1 MKKLN
6 FVEMIMAQV
15 AAGREVV
22 GTIAFNKV
30 DKKNYI
36 IDSVDTKKNA
46 IILKEQAPIDAD
58 EDFEPAEIK
67 VDAKNAVVLH
77 YVNNPNPKAAI
88 VAKVD
93 GKNLIIGDQ
102 KISMGTLPIK
112 EVVTTGA
119 GKIVLAATTDNTDQ
133 VNLYIYDVQADKF
146 DDLDIQIQADYDIV
160 DIDDATKAIITN
172 KLGEIE
178 LKDDNGVPT
187 GETVKVAVDCQ
198 VIPVFVGNRDLTVAT
213 YAALTFDAPIDAIN
227 VYDDVVGIVSS
238 MKTNVNGYLE
248 AADQSMIR
256 VFKKNL
262 SEKLNS
268 YLVDDPNADVT
279 IGGQYDAVTTV
290 FDKKV
295 ILIRNNRGL
304 VVVNDAAVV
313 KKMKGFKHFIEVTG
327 TKSDRDENVTTWTY
341 ANDDLKVQSFTQA
354 VTDRG
359 IIFTLV

>member
-6 FVEMIMAQV
+6 FIEMIMAQV

-30 DKKNYI
+30 DKKSYVV
-36 IDSVDTKKNA
+36 DSNDTKKQTVT
-46 IILKEQAPIDAD
+46 LKEQTPIDAD

-67 VDAKNAVVLH
+67 VDSKNAVVLH
-77 YVNNPNPKAAI
+77 YVENPNPKAAI
-88 VAKVD
+88 DAKID
-93 GKNLIIGDQ
+93 GKNLVIGDQ

-112 EVVTTGA
+112 EAVLTGS
-119 GKIVLAATTDNTDQ
+119 GKVVLAATTDNADQ

-146 DDLDIQIQADYDIV
+146 DDLDIQIQADYNVV
-160 DIDDATKAIITN
+160 DIDDTTKAIITN
-172 KLGEIE
+172 KIGEIE
-178 LKDDNGVPT
+178 LKYDNGVPT

-248 AADQSMIR
+248 AADQNMIR
-256 VFKKNL
+256 VFKKDL

-268 YLVDDPNADVT
+268 YLVDDPNADIT
-279 IGGQYDAVTTV
+279 IGGQYNAVTTV
-290 FDKKV
+290 FDKNA

-327 TKSDRDENVTTWTY
+327 AKSDRDENVTTWTY

>member
-36 IDSVDTKKNA
+36 IDSVDTKKKV
-46 IILKEQAPIDAD
+46 IVLKEQAPFDAAD
-58 EDFEPAEIK
+58 DFEPAEIE
-67 VDAKNAVVLH
+67 VDNKNAVVLH
-77 YVNNPNPKAAI
+77 YVENPNPKAAI
-88 VAKVD
+88 IAKVD
-93 GKNLIIGDQ
+93 GKNLVIGDQ

-112 EVVTTGA
+112 EVVLTGA
-119 GKIVLAATTDNTDQ
+119 GVVVLAATTDNADQ
-133 VNLYIYDVQADKF
+133 VNLYVYDVQTDKF
-146 DDLDIQIQADYDIV
+146 DDLDVQIQADYDVV
-160 DIDDATKAIITN
+160 DIDDTTKAIITN

-198 VIPVFVGNRDLTVAT
+198 VIPVFIGDKGLTIAT

-248 AADQSMIR
+248 SADQNMIR
-256 VFKKNL
+256 VFTKNL
-262 SEKLNS
+262 SEKINS
-268 YLVDDPNADVT
+268 YLVEDPNADIT
-279 IGGQYDAVTTV
+279 FGGQYDSVTTV
-290 FDKKV
+290 FDKNV

-304 VVVNDAAVV
+304 VIVNDAAVV
-313 KKMKGFKHFIEVTG
+313 KKMKGFKHFVNVSG